1 MMFGISADE
10 DFDFL
15 VGKLLQQMCFGENEL
30 VLRFD
35 DPTIDLKVVSDVPQ
49 IVCVIESNI
58 EIITQVRGSR
68 LAESALSLA
77 GDLVNLL
84 GKRIL
89 GVETKPRTLSLKFD
103 NEYTLVL
110 HDSEEHYES
119 FNIRYGDGTI
129 VV

>member
-1 MMFGISADE
+1 MFGISADE

-119 FNIRYGDGTI
+119 FNIRYGDRTI

>member
-1 MMFGISADE
+1 MFGISADE